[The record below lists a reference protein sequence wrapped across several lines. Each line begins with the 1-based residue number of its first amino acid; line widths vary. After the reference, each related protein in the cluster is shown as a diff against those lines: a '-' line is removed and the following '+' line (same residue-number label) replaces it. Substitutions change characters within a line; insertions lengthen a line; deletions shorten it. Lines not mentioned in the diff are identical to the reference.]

1 MDIILLKQELL
12 SYYMTDEVRRLVT
25 ESLIP
30 YFQKRSIRRNLNNK
44 TLERSLTEEDRE
56 IIANI
61 KTEIQLPKY
70 EQFDDYLE
78 IVINFGYITLF
89 ASAFPIAPL
98 LTLAFHWME
107 MESDKWKIRNVY

>member
-61 KTEIQLPKY
+61 KTEI
-70 EQFDDYLE
+70 
-78 IVINFGYITLF
+78 
-89 ASAFPIAPL
+89 
-98 LTLAFHWME
+98 
-107 MESDKWKIRNVY
+107 